1 MRPALQAVTTHK
13 NQNQLLLEA
22 LLLDFWKGKV
32 EPDTARRILGYW
44 GEFNSPDSDV
54 QKLFKSFDCDNDNL
68 VVVKDI
74 DYHSICEHHL
84 LPFYGKVHIG
94 YIPNG
99 KVLGLSK
106 FGRIV
111 THYAK
116 TPQIQERLTQ
126 QIGKSIM
133 DNLSPLGVIVVADG
147 VHTCMMARG
156 ILKQNSTTKTSFI
169 SGVFKTDTSARQE
182 ALGSILNN

>member
-1 MRPALQAVTTHK
+1 MKLVLQAVITHK
-13 NQNQLLLEA
+13 SQNQLLLED

-44 GEFNSPDSDV
+44 AEFNSPDSDV

-74 DYHSICEHHL
+74 DYHSMCEHHL

-99 KVLGLSK
+99 KV
-106 FGRIV
+106 
-111 THYAK
+111 
-116 TPQIQERLTQ
+116 
-126 QIGKSIM
+126 
-133 DNLSPLGVIVVADG
+133 
-147 VHTCMMARG
+147 
-156 ILKQNSTTKTSFI
+156 
-169 SGVFKTDTSARQE
+169 
-182 ALGSILNN
+182 

>member
-1 MRPALQAVTTHK
+1 MKPAPQVAITP
-13 NQNQLLLEA
+13 NQNQALLET
-22 LLLDFWKGKV
+22 LLREVWGNKV

-44 GEFNSPDSDV
+44 SEFNSTDSDDE
-54 QKLFKSFDCDNDNL
+54 QALFKSFECENDSL

-74 DYHSICEHHL
+74 DYHSMCEHHL
-84 LPFYGKVHIG
+84 LPFFGRVHIG

-111 THYAK
+111 SHYAK
-116 TPQIQERLTQ
+116 NPQLQERLTQ
-126 QIGKSIM
+126 QIGRSIM
-133 DNLSPLGVIVVADG
+133 DNLAPLGVIVVADG

-156 ILKQNSTTKTSFI
+156 ILKQNSTTRTSFI
-169 SGVFKTDTSARQE
+169 SGVFKEDMSARQE
-182 ALGSILNN
+182 ALGLIL